1 MRIRARSAGHD
12 YEGLSYSSDDKFVL
26 IDLAHMRSIDVDL
39 ENEIA
44 WVDSGATLGELYYNI
59 GKKSN
64 VYGFPA
70 GSCPTVGV
78 GGHISGGGFG
88 TIFRKYGL
96 AADVVI
102 DAKLID
108 VNGRILDRNSMGEDL
123 FWAIRGG
130 GGASFGV
137 IVSWKL
143 RLVSVPSTVTVFR
156 VSRTLEQ
163 NASQLLQK
171 WQSIGHKLDKELFLH
186 VVTEVASLNTNQ
198 NTIRI
203 TFDSLYLG
211 EAKNVVSLMQNN
223 FPELGIMR
231 ENCTEMSWIQSVLY
245 FAGFSISESIDVLLN
260 RTSDIDGFFKA
271 KSDYV
276 VEPISQTGLEGLY
289 KRLIEMET
297 SMLILTPYGG
307 IMSEI
312 SESEIPF
319 PHRSGNLYKIQ
330 YIVTWDKEE
339 ETKKTLNWLRSLYS
353 YMKPYVSKFPRAAYF
368 NYRDLDIGR
377 NYKNGNTS
385 FAQASVWGLKYF
397 KYNFKRLVQVKT
409 AIDPSNFF
417 WNEQSI
423 PVFRKK
429 Q

>member
-1 MRIRARSAGHD
+1 MAISSSFVLPFLVITLLLSFSFTSTSGSVNESFVQCISSYLQHSNLNISQVVLTRNSSIYSSVLKSSIRNKRFLKTSTNTKPDFIITPFNESHIQVAILCAKASGMRIRARSAGHD

-143 RLVSVPSTVTVFR
+143 
-156 VSRTLEQ
+156 
-163 NASQLLQK
+163 
-171 WQSIGHKLDKELFLH
+171 
-186 VVTEVASLNTNQ
+186 
-198 NTIRI
+198 
-203 TFDSLYLG
+203 
-211 EAKNVVSLMQNN
+211 
-223 FPELGIMR
+223 
-231 ENCTEMSWIQSVLY
+231 
-245 FAGFSISESIDVLLN
+245 